1 MFGALCYV
9 TSVWF
14 LLADKCSYVLILANS
29 ANVLSAIGNDRR
41 YSETMIG
48 DELRFNENQS
58 LLISNF
64 TSSSSLSQRSYNTY
78 DQERGLIHSGR
89 SGKMSSRQRTLER
102 ELETEDPS
110 LVASSDDALASSDD
124 GLEDNFIPRKSK
136 NKYYMVKSGS
146 DSDQGGSIY
155 EKKNVDPPRKKSEGA
170 GNRVRSR
177 TGELFSNYE
186 RDQSFDGLS
195 EEERGIEKP
204 KTSVSILKAAY
215 SKKAIDSKTVDRYI
229 CNRVSQKNFT
239 S

>member
-1 MFGALCYV
+1 
-9 TSVWF
+9 
-14 LLADKCSYVLILANS
+14 
-29 ANVLSAIGNDRR
+29 
-41 YSETMIG
+41 
-48 DELRFNENQS
+48 
-58 LLISNF
+58 
-64 TSSSSLSQRSYNTY
+64 
-78 DQERGLIHSGR
+78 
-89 SGKMSSRQRTLER
+89 MSSRQRTLER
-102 ELETEDPS
+102 ELETEDPN

-136 NKYYMVKSGS
+136 DKDKYYMVKSGS

-155 EKKNVDPPRKKSEGA
+155 EKKNVEPPRKKSEGA

-177 TGELFSNYE
+177 TGELFSNYK

-229 CNRVSQKNFT
+229 YNYTFQFSELLVENSMTYRMRLAGLLAYKVCGRKLKLKC
-239 S
+239 